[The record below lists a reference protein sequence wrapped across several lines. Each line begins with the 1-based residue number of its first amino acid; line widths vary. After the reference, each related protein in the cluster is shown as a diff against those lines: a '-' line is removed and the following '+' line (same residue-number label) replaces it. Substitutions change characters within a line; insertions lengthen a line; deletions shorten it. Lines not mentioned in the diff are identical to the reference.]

1 MAKMC
6 NSKLFLVGF
15 VILFSKVGILIII
28 NQRVHLVVL
37 ADRRVSV
44 CSLMLCYS
52 FVQLSF
58 FYFQVVLSCVEDSP
72 AARAGIH
79 EGDELIEINGI

>member
-1 MAKMC
+1 MFTHAM
-6 NSKLFLVGF
+6 L
-15 VILFSKVGILIII
+15 
-28 NQRVHLVVL
+28 
-37 ADRRVSV
+37 SV
-44 CSLMLCYS
+44 CST
-52 FVQLSF
+52 FF